1 MLSPPS
7 RRSRITVAFV
17 NWFMNWFRE
26 LPARS
31 VSESA
36 MVRGF
41 FCFVLVVRSSWG
53 EPFLSLQHSPFLSRE
68 KLDMETIHRL
78 FKCREREIFINQQEI
93 TKCM

>member
-36 MVRGF
+36 MDRGF
-41 FCFVLVVRSSWG
+41 FVFCFGRSLFVGRTLELVRQLL
-53 EPFLSLQHSPFLSRE
+53 PFLSQQHSPFLSRE

-78 FKCREREIFINQQEI
+78 FGSEPSRSA
-93 TKCM
+93 